1 MGWLVAPV
9 EFLSTGHSSSLVF
22 SQLMDVDGFPSFQC
36 LCPAP
41 PLMCVHQELPPG
53 SDSR

>member
-22 SQLMDVDGFPSFQC
+22 FQLMDVDGFPSFQC

-41 PLMCVHQELPPG
+41 PRP
-53 SDSR
+53 